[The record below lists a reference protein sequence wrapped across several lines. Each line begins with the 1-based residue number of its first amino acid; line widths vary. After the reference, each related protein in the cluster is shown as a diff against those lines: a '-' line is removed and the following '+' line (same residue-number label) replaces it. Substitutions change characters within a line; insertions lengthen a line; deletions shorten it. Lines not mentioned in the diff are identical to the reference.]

1 MLKRYDLIDWTA
13 EPHNHFVPLHG
24 RNEETDI
31 ENRGI
36 LPSINI
42 KVPGSI
48 YDALHKAGV
57 IEDPFFEMNSLKAQ
71 WVAGYWWEYRTKIEL
86 EQPDEGERIE
96 LVLEGIDYKAHVF
109 FNGRL
114 VGTSENMYVPFVADV
129 TELAR
134 VGENRVGVVLENAPN
149 EIGQIGH
156 TSRVTT
162 QKARFNY
169 KWDWCTRLIS
179 IGLYRPAY
187 IRTYKEVRVK
197 DFYFKPV
204 GIEGDAEVYVDL
216 HGNTEGCRVKVEI
229 GGCSVEAG
237 LDMRK
242 IRTKMRVHVDNVK
255 LWYPNNEGEQNLY
268 DLTITI
274 LRDGKVLETM
284 TRKVGFRQ
292 IELTQNDDAPIGA
305 LGYVFTVNGK
315 KVYARGVN
323 LTPIDHTCYNDP
335 VKLEALLTLMKKA
348 NMNLIRVWG
357 GGVIEDDVFYDLCDR
372 MGFMV
377 WQEFIQS
384 SSGIDNIPSK
394 IEAFLENQAKTAD
407 WATKHLRNHPSLA
420 VWSGGNELMSGVN
433 IPSTF
438 ADRNLGELL
447 GVVTQNSPHIPMLP
461 TSASG
466 PSEMLHRSIWH
477 PGENHDIHGAWKY
490 FGVVEHYKVFN
501 ASDSLFHS
509 EFGVDGMA
517 PLRSLKK
524 FLSENNLKPSNMQQ
538 NYIWR
543 HHGEWWDTSF
553 RDKDIFGEVTTLEQQ
568 IGRSQYIQAEGLRYI
583 VEANRR
589 RAFHN
594 SGSVIWQVNEPY
606 PNASCTSLIDYY
618 METKPV
624 FWQVAKAFAPLNVSL
639 KYQKLVWEQGEEFT
653 AEVYVTLDGE
663 EREVE
668 YSYTAGTQT
677 VTGKALC
684 GHTRAVKVG
693 TVKLIAEGKYID
705 VALSAKSADGK
716 TYQNTI
722 RLLVKQ
728 DNGFCCDEGIIGFYP
743 ETEC

>member
-1 MLKRYDLIDWTA
+1 MGKRYDLIDWTA
-13 EPHNHFVPLHG
+13 EPHNHYVPFQG
-24 RNEETDI
+24 KNAETDI
-31 ENRGI
+31 ENKAI
-36 LPSINI
+36 LPRINV

-48 YDALHKAGV
+48 YDALYKAGL

-71 WVAGYWWEYRTKIEL
+71 WVAGYWWKYQTEIEM
-86 EQPDEGERIE
+86 EKPTDTHRAE
-96 LVLEGIDYKAHVF
+96 LVLEGVDYKGHVF
-109 FNGRL
+109 FNGHRL
-114 VGTSENMYVPFVADV
+114 GSSENMYVPFVADV
-129 TELAR
+129 TEW
-134 VGENRVGVVLENAPN
+134 VVDGVNKVVVILENAPN
-149 EIGQIGH
+149 EIGQIGY

-187 IRTYKEVRVK
+187 IRIYDTARVEN
-197 DFYFKPV
+197 FYFKPV
-204 GIEGDAEVYVDL
+204 GMEGDAEVYVDL
-216 HGNTEGCRVKVEI
+216 HGNTEGCTVKVEI
-229 GGCSVEAG
+229 GGCAVEAG
-237 LDMRK
+237 LDMRR
-242 IRTKMRVHVDNVK
+242 IQAKMRVHVDDVK
-255 LWYPNNEGEQNLY
+255 LWYPNNEGAQNLY
-268 DLTITI
+268 DLTVTV
-274 LRDGKVLETM
+274 LREGEALEAVTQ
-284 TRKVGFRQ
+284 KVGFRQ
-292 IELTQNDDAPIGA
+292 IALTQNDDAPIGA

-323 LTPIDHTCYNDP
+323 LTPMDHTCYNDP

-394 IEAFLENQAKTAD
+394 NEAFLENQSKTAN

-420 VWSGGNELMSGVN
+420 VWSGGNELMSDVN
-433 IPSTF
+433 VPSTF

-447 GVVTQNSPHIPMLP
+447 GVVMQNSPHIPMLP

-477 PGENHDIHGAWKY
+477 PGENHDVHGGWKY
-490 FGVVEHYKVFN
+490 DGVVHHYTHFN
-501 ASDSLFHS
+501 VSDSLFHS

-517 PLRSLKK
+517 SLCSLKK
-524 FLSENNLKPSNMQQ
+524 FLSKQNLKPSDMQQ
-538 NYIWR
+538 NYVWR
-543 HHGEWWDTSF
+543 HHGECWDTAL
-553 RDKDIFGEVTTLEQQ
+553 RDKGIFGEVTTLEQQ
-568 IGRSQYIQAEGLRYI
+568 IGRSQFIQAEGLRYGL
-583 VEANRR
+583 EANRR

-594 SGSVIWQVNEPY
+594 SGSVIWQINEPY
-606 PNASCTSLIDYY
+606 PNVSCTSLIDYY
-618 METKPV
+618 MQTKPV

-639 KYQKLVWEQGEEFT
+639 KYPKLVWEQGEEFT

-668 YSYTAGTQT
+668 YSYTADAQT
-677 VTGKALC
+677 VTGKTVC

-693 TVKLIAEGKYID
+693 DIRLTAKDKYID
-705 VALSAKSADGK
+705 VVLFAKSADSK
-716 TYQNTI
+716 TYQNTV

-728 DNGFCCDEGIIGFYP
+728 DDGFCCDEGIIGFYP